1 LSKVISK
8 KHNLDKFCTLSFD
21 EVSLSADLT
30 YCGASDLIIGYED
43 LGLLGR
49 TKDMAKNA
57 LVFMVQGLRKS
68 WKQPVAYYFVKNSV
82 KAIYL
87 KQIICKVISELQ
99 SRGFKVVA
107 TVCDQGSTNVS
118 AIHKLQKTTRV
129 DERQGPYFFVN
140 NNKVITFFDTPH
152 LLKNTRNALARY
164 NIRFAN
170 NNVAKFQHIIDA
182 YQTDKTKR
190 FRMLYKI
197 HKCFLNIKNPS
208 NRALKMKVSVA
219 AKTMSATVASAIE
232 TAIAVSP
239 NMIPNNAIHTAEF
252 VNDINKLFD
261 SMNGNLRTKSK
272 GNSL

>member
-1 LSKVISK
+1 MKIW
-8 KHNLDKFCTLSFD
+8 
-21 EVSLSADLT
+21 
-30 YCGASDLIIGYED
+30 GYWG
-43 LGLLGR
+43 GL
-49 TKDMAKNA
+49 KIWQKNA

-82 KAIYL
+82 KVIYL

-107 TVCDQGSTNVS
+107 TVCDQGSTNV
-118 AIHKLQKTTRV
+118 

-140 NNKVITFFDTPH
+140 NNKVITCFDTPH

-182 YQTDKTKR
+182 YQIDKTKR

-197 HKCFLNIKNPS
+197 RECYLNINNPS
-208 NRALKMKVSVA
+208 NRALKIKVSVA

-239 NMIPNNAIHTAEF
+239 NTIPNNAIHTAEF

>member
-82 KAIYL
+82 KVIYL

-140 NNKVITFFDTPH
+140 NNKVITFLDTPH

-182 YQTDKTKR
+182 YQIDKTKR
-190 FRMLYKI
+190 FRMLYKDTRMFF
-197 HKCFLNIKNPS
+197 KYKQP
-208 NRALKMKVSVA
+208 
-219 AKTMSATVASAIE
+219 IE
-232 TAIAVSP
+232 SCPQNEGICCS
-239 NMIPNNAIHTAEF
+239 
-252 VNDINKLFD
+252 
-261 SMNGNLRTKSK
+261 
-272 GNSL
+272 

>member
-82 KAIYL
+82 KVIYL

-107 TVCDQGSTNVS
+107 TVCDQGSTN
-118 AIHKLQKTTRV
+118 V

-182 YQTDKTKR
+182 YQIDKTKR
-190 FRMLYKI
+190 FRMLYKDTRMFF
-197 HKCFLNIKNPS
+197 KYKQP
-208 NRALKMKVSVA
+208 
-219 AKTMSATVASAIE
+219 IE
-232 TAIAVSP
+232 SCPQNEGICCS
-239 NMIPNNAIHTAEF
+239 
-252 VNDINKLFD
+252 
-261 SMNGNLRTKSK
+261 
-272 GNSL
+272 